1 MGIFSAKLEDYRLRR
16 DIGLQEKFA
25 CDLYDIR
32 KFKRTTKAA
41 GPSWNSH
48 GGPQYSWR
56 TINAFGDEGHAMRA
70 VLDLQGVPYA
80 INDLR
85 LRVDCEFYSDFD
97 QLLALARVANDRT
110 LKTNLIAEFNGQMRP
125 VLFSSGPIGL
135 KCRYYP
141 NELKMRE
148 DELRGAH
155 YFVDVSLQ
163 TDESITDA
171 RKKLLRAGIPHH
183 VEGNQIWIPCE
194 IYQSIRIFDEV
205 QGLRA
210 GYGKVDEDSYTQI
223 SDLKLL
229 FNQPGLVR
237 YRSEGPLGL
246 ECHAYNV
253 RHSEKNA
260 NVLVFESDVVG
271 NSNFKYDLGAVLSSR
286 NIAHEY
292 ELQIPILHLWVPCE
306 IYQDFDFLIEVSE
319 IANDPEQVKAL
330 KKNSEIQK
338 RVNPSLWDLFIR
350 FIFGT

>member
-1 MGIFSAKLEDYRLRR
+1 
-16 DIGLQEKFA
+16 
-25 CDLYDIR
+25 
-32 KFKRTTKAA
+32 
-41 GPSWNSH
+41 
-48 GGPQYSWR
+48 
-56 TINAFGDEGHAMRA
+56 MRA

-229 FNQPGLVR
+229 LTNPGLFDIDRKGPWGLNVTPTMSGTAR
-237 YRSEGPLGL
+237 RMPMYWFLKVTLLGIQTSNTTWARCLAPATSLMSTNCRFQSCISGCRARSI
-246 ECHAYNV
+246 
-253 RHSEKNA
+253 R
-260 NVLVFESDVVG
+260 
-271 NSNFKYDLGAVLSSR
+271 
-286 NIAHEY
+286 
-292 ELQIPILHLWVPCE
+292 IL
-306 IYQDFDFLIEVSE
+306 
-319 IANDPEQVKAL
+319 
-330 KKNSEIQK
+330 
-338 RVNPSLWDLFIR
+338 
-350 FIFGT
+350 IF